1 MNTTA
6 PSPRAAKRTTKH
18 FALCLLA
25 IWIAPAVL
33 TLAIATFTPLPR
45 LPGEL
50 GIDQHLDFASAVAY
64 FGSIACG
71 LVLGFVVA
79 FRTRNSNVVRIVI
92 GVFLSALFFVASLA
106 LCLGGCNL
114 GDALRG

>member
-1 MNTTA
+1 MNNTD
-6 PSPRAAKRTTKH
+6 PSPRAARRMTKQ
-18 FALCLLA
+18 FALRLLA

-45 LPGEL
+45 VPGEL
-50 GIDQHLDFASAVAY
+50 GIDQHFGFVSFVAF

-71 LVLGFVVA
+71 LVVGFGVA
-79 FRTRNSNVVRIVI
+79 FRIRTSDVVQVVI
-92 GVFLSALFFVASLA
+92 GVFLSALLFAASLA
-106 LCLGGCNL
+106 LSCGGCNL

>member
-1 MNTTA
+1 MNTTD
-6 PSPRAAKRTTKH
+6 PTPRAARRITKH
-18 FALCLLA
+18 FALRLLA

-50 GIDQHLDFASAVAY
+50 GIDQHLNLASTIAF

-79 FRTRNSNVVRIVI
+79 FRIRTPDIVQIVI
-92 GVFLSALFFVASLA
+92 GVLLSAFFLAASLA
-106 LCLGGCNL
+106 LCLGGCNP